1 MGRTGRCDEVPL
13 FRRSKTLIGD
23 IRMAPL
29 NKHLAVNE
37 LSAKD
42 FFEKGLALT
51 KSAKYQDAIEA
62 YSKGIEL
69 DPKNPKI
76 YYNRGNVYGHR
87 LGNYPLAI
95 EDFNRAVDLN
105 PEFVSAY
112 DNRAN
117 ANFLLGNYREA
128 IRDCEQAIR
137 LDPKN
142 PLPYF
147 TRGHAYYKLGDRQR
161 TINDFKTAAGLGL
174 KQAQDFLKS
183 KGIRW

>member
-1 MGRTGRCDEVPL
+1 
-13 FRRSKTLIGD
+13 
-23 IRMAPL
+23 MAPL

-51 KSAKYQDAIEA
+51 KSGKYQEAIEA

-69 DPKNPKI
+69 DPQNATS
-76 YYNRGNVYGHR
+76 YYNRGNVYGRR

-95 EDFNRAVDLN
+95 EDFNRAIELN

-137 LDPKN
+137 LDPKD

-147 TRGHAYYKLGDRQR
+147 YPRACLLQTWRATVDHQR
-161 TINDFKTAAGLGL
+161 FQNCCWAGFKTGPG
-174 KQAQDFLKS
+174 FLKV
-183 KGIRW
+183 KGYSLVSIPLDNPGHSDAYLAR